1 MNIKIIEDFSHRYY
15 AKIFTSGRYNE
26 YSEYGSSMS
35 NRPYYYYN
43 NPSKQQVEIELPI
56 RSFERLVQCDHI
68 AELEDLTQ
76 RQEAAIR
83 QRNPTVAAAYEQ
95 YKMLLALCR

>member
-35 NRPYYYYN
+35 NRPYYYYSD
-43 NPSKQQVEIELPI
+43 PSKKQVEIEMPI
-56 RSFERLVQCDHI
+56 RSFEQLVYCDHT
-68 AELEDLTQ
+68 AELEDRTQ

-83 QRNPTVAAAYEQ
+83 QRNPAVAAAYEQ